1 MQGRILFIDDEPEI
15 LKAVKFYLEDE
26 DFEVHIAEEGN
37 KAIELAESIQ
47 PDLIILDVMMPVM
60 DGIQV
65 CRMLRSR
72 TRTRLIPIIFL
83 TAREAV
89 EDKIQGLEAG
99 GVDYITKPFNNQELM
114 ARIKAHIRSSREELS
129 SHPVTGLP
137 GAPSV
142 EREVNRRLQE
152 GDIFT
157 TVFVGIEHF
166 REYREAY
173 GISRGDKLL
182 LCISRLLEDAVAET
196 SDDRGFLG
204 QPSYEEFLFLVSN
217 DRARPICESVI
228 ERFEQ
233 ERLEYYLE
241 QHRQLGELTYYDY
254 RGDLNRAPFVQLA
267 IGGACNANRFVATYA
282 AVAEWG
288 AQVLLKARAQGV
300 CAYVIEE

>member
-37 KAIELAESIQ
+37 KAVQMAETLQ

-65 CRMLRSR
+65 CRQLRAR

-89 EDKIQGLEAG
+89 EDKMLGLEAG

-114 ARIKAHIRSSREELS
+114 ARIKAHIRHSQEDIS

-137 GAPSV
+137 GAPTV
-142 EREVNRRLQE
+142 EDDVNRRLQE
-152 GDIFT
+152 GEIFT
-157 TVFVGIEHF
+157 AVFVSIEHF

-173 GISRGDKLL
+173 GVSRSERLL
-182 LCISRLLEDAVAET
+182 LFLSRLLEET
-196 SDDRGFLG
+196 VSELCGGECFLG
-204 QPSYEEFLFLVSN
+204 QPAYEEFLLLSPP
-217 DRARPICESVI
+217 DKTQILCERAID
-228 ERFEQ
+228 RFE
-233 ERLEYYLE
+233 RGKMDLYME
-241 QHRQLGELTYYDY
+241 QHRQRGELTYYDY
-254 RGDLNRAPFVQLA
+254 RGNLIRSPFINLSL
-267 IGGACNANRFVATYA
+267 GGACNAHRFMATYSA
-282 AVAEWG
+282 LAEWG
-288 AQVLLKARAQGV
+288 AQVLLKARSQEQS
-300 CAYVIEE
+300 AYVIEE

>member
-15 LKAVKFYLEDE
+15 LKAVQFYLEDE

-37 KAIELAESIQ
+37 RAIELAESIQ

-65 CRMLRSR
+65 CRQLRSR

-89 EDKIQGLEAG
+89 EDKIKGLEAG

-114 ARIKAHIRSSREELS
+114 ARIKAHIRSSKEELS

-137 GAPSV
+137 GAPTV

-152 GDIFT
+152 GETFT
-157 TVFVGIEHF
+157 AVFMGIEHF
-166 REYREAY
+166 RGYLEAY
-173 GISRGDKLL
+173 GISRGDRLL
-182 LCISRLLEDAVAET
+182 LSISRLLEDILSELPQG
-196 SDDRGFLG
+196 RGFLG
-204 QPSYEEFLFLVSN
+204 QPSYDEFFFLGPSGE
-217 DRARPICESVI
+217 ISSLCELLI
-228 ERFEQ
+228 ERFEE
-233 ERLEYYLE
+233 ERPDHYLE

-254 RGDLNRAPFVQLA
+254 RGDLIRVPFVNLA
-267 IGGACNANRFVATYA
+267 LGGVCNAFRFMATYSA
-282 AVAEWG
+282 IAEWG
-288 AQVLLKARAQGV
+288 AQVLLKARAQGS

>member
-37 KAIELAESIQ
+37 RAIELAESIQ

-65 CRMLRSR
+65 CRLLRSR

-83 TAREAV
+83 TARESV
-89 EDKIQGLEAG
+89 EDKIKGLEAG

-114 ARIKAHIRSSREELS
+114 ARVKAHIRSSKEELS

-137 GAPSV
+137 GAPSI
-142 EREVNRRLQE
+142 ERDVNRRLQE
-152 GDIFT
+152 GEIFT
-157 TVFVGIEHF
+157 AVFAGIEHF
-166 REYREAY
+166 RAYREAY

-182 LCISRLLEDAVAET
+182 LFVSRLLEEAVSGPLKE
-196 SDDRGFLG
+196 RGFLG
-204 QPSYEEFLFLVSN
+204 QPSYEEFFFLCPN
-217 DRARPICESVI
+217 EQARSVCELVI
-228 ERFEQ
+228 ERFEE

-254 RGDLNRAPFVQLA
+254 RGDLIRAPYVNLA
-267 IGGACNANRFVATYA
+267 LGGVCNARRFVTTYS

-288 AQVLLKARAQGV
+288 AQALLKARAQGACTFV
-300 CAYVIEE
+300 FEE

>member
-26 DFEVHIAEEGN
+26 DFEVFTAEEGN
-37 KAIELAESIQ
+37 RAIEIAEAVQ

-65 CRMLRSR
+65 CRLLRSR
-72 TRTRLIPIIFL
+72 SRTRLIPIIFL
-83 TAREAV
+83 TARESV
-89 EDKIQGLEAG
+89 EDKIKGLEAG

-114 ARIKAHIRSSREELS
+114 ARIKAHIRSSKEELS

-142 EREVNRRLQE
+142 EREVNHRLQE
-152 GDIFT
+152 GEIFSA
-157 TVFVGIEHF
+157 VFAGLEHF

-173 GISRGDKLL
+173 GISRGDRLL
-182 LCISRLLEDAVAET
+182 LAVARILEET
-196 SDDRGFLG
+196 LTELEGERAMLG
-204 QPSYEEFLFLVSN
+204 QPSYEEFFFLCPS
-217 DRARPICESVI
+217 DMAPSLCGKVI
-228 ERFEQ
+228 EDFER
-233 ERLEYYLE
+233 ELPEHYLE

-254 RGDLNRAPFVQLA
+254 RGDLIRAPFVNLA
-267 IGGACNANRFVATYA
+267 LGGVCNARRFVTTYA

-288 AQVLLKARAQGV
+288 AQALLKARAQGT
-300 CAYVIEE
+300 CAYVLEE

>member
-37 KAIELAESIQ
+37 RAIELAEAIQ

-65 CRMLRSR
+65 CRLLRSR

-83 TAREAV
+83 TARESV
-89 EDKIQGLEAG
+89 EDKIKGLEEG

-114 ARIKAHIRSSREELS
+114 ARVKAHIRSSREELS

-142 EREVNRRLQE
+142 EREVIRRLHE
-152 GDIFT
+152 GQVFA

-173 GISRGDKLL
+173 GISRGDRLL
-182 LCISRLLEDAVAET
+182 LFVSRILEDAVTDSREEMV
-196 SDDRGFLG
+196 FLG
-204 QPSYEEFLFLVSN
+204 QPSYEEFSLLCPCEM
-217 DRARPICESVI
+217 ARPLGDKVI
-228 ERFEQ
+228 ARFDEERIEH
-233 ERLEYYLE
+233 YLE
-241 QHRQLGELTYYDY
+241 QHRQLGELTYFDY
-254 RGDLNRAPFVQLA
+254 RGELIHAPFVYLVL
-267 IGGACNANRFVATYA
+267 GGVCNARHFYSTYNA
-282 AVAEWG
+282 ISERG
-288 AQVLLKARAQGV
+288 AQALLKARAQGKSA
-300 CAYVIEE
+300 CVIEE

>member
-26 DFEVHIAEEGN
+26 DFEVHIAEDGSE
-37 KAIELAESIQ
+37 AIELAESIQ

-65 CRMLRSR
+65 CRQLRSR

-89 EDKIQGLEAG
+89 EDKIKGLEAG
-99 GVDYITKPFNNQELM
+99 GIDYITKPFNNQELM

-137 GAPSV
+137 GAPTV
-142 EREVNRRLQE
+142 EGVVNGRLQE
-152 GDIFT
+152 GEIFSA
-157 TVFVGIEHF
+157 VFVGIEHF

-173 GISRGDKLL
+173 GISRGDRLL
-182 LCISRLLEDAVAET
+182 LFVSRLLEEALSGLAAG
-196 SDDRGFLG
+196 RGFLG
-204 QPSYEEFLFLVSN
+204 QPSYEEYFFLCPS
-217 DRARPICESVI
+217 DSAPSICELAI
-228 ERFEQ
+228 ERFEEQ
-233 ERLEYYLE
+233 RLDHYLE

-254 RGDLNRAPFVQLA
+254 RGDLIHSPFVDLA
-267 IGGACNANRFVATYA
+267 LGGICNAHRFVATYA
-282 AVAEWG
+282 AIAEWG
-288 AQVLLKARAQGV
+288 AQVLLKARAHRA
-300 CAYVIEE
+300 CTYVIEE

>member
-26 DFEVHIAEEGN
+26 DFEVHTAEEGN
-37 KAIELAESIQ
+37 QAIELAEAIQ

-65 CRMLRSR
+65 CRLLRSR

-83 TAREAV
+83 TARESV
-89 EDKIQGLEAG
+89 EDKIKGLEAG

-142 EREVNRRLQE
+142 EREVNRRLQGGE
-152 GDIFT
+152 IFT
-157 TVFVGIEHF
+157 AVFVGIENF

-173 GISRGDKLL
+173 GISRGDRLL
-182 LCISRLLEDAVAET
+182 LFVSRLLEEAIAGPE
-196 SDDRGFLG
+196 DDRGFLG
-204 QPSYEEFLFLVSN
+204 QTSYEEFFFVCSSE
-217 DRARPICESVI
+217 RAPSVCELAV
-228 ERFEQ
+228 ERFE
-233 ERLEYYLE
+233 EDRLDHYME

-254 RGDLNRAPFVQLA
+254 RGDLIHVPFVNLA
-267 IGGACNANRFVATYA
+267 LGGICNARRFVSTYA

-288 AQVLLKARAQGV
+288 AQALLKARTQGA
-300 CAYVIEE
+300 CTYVIEE

>member
-26 DFEVHIAEEGN
+26 DFEVHVAEEGN

-47 PDLIILDVMMPVM
+47 PDLIILDVMMPIM

-89 EDKIQGLEAG
+89 EDKIQGLDAG

-114 ARIKAHIRSSREELS
+114 ARIKAHIRSSREDLS

-137 GAPSV
+137 GAPSL

-152 GDIFT
+152 GEIFT
-157 TVFVGIEHF
+157 AVFVGIENF

-173 GISRGDKLL
+173 GISRGDRLL
-182 LCISRLLEDAVAET
+182 LFISRLLEDTVLE
-196 SDDRGFLG
+196 SPDDRGFLG
-204 QPSYEEFLFLVSN
+204 QPSYEEFLFLISN
-217 DRARPICESVI
+217 DRAATICESVI
-228 ERFEQ
+228 ERFEA
-233 ERLEYYLE
+233 EREGYFLE
-241 QHRQLGELTYYDY
+241 QHRQLGEITYFDY
-254 RGDLNRAPFVQLA
+254 RGDLNHAPFVQLA
-267 IGGACNANRFVATYA
+267 LGGVSNASRFVATYA

-300 CAYVIEE
+300 CACVIEE